1 MLCPQVVHPLV
12 MQAFK
17 IDDKGAASAIQLDV
31 DFLLKL
37 RPELA

>member
-1 MLCPQVVHPLV
+1 